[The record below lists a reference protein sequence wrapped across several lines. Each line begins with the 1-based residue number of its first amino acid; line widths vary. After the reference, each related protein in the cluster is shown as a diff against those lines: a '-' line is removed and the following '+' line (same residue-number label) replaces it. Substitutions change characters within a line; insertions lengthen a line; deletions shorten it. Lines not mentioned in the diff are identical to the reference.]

1 MRIAL
6 VAQNGSPLAPATSQE
21 PMSQAAGVAAHARE
35 LAKLGHRVTL
45 DARRAVSTRT
55 AAGDCQ

>member
-21 PMSQAAGVAAHARE
+21 PMSPAASVAAHARE
-35 LAKLGHRVTL
+35 LAKLGHRVTIN
-45 DARRAVSTRT
+45 ARRAVTTRT
-55 AAGDCQ
+55 AAGDRR